1 MGTQAQALHTPEPY
15 SFPAVN
21 SATLDLQ
28 LKVSDPDV
36 IAELEK
42 HKEGWD
48 REDYALTALRLGSL
62 ALRQARGELDAVAV
76 RETGQKVLHDLES
89 LFQERGDK
97 IADDLTAALRQFFD
111 PTSGELPRRL
121 ESLLKQDGDLERFLR
136 QHVGPESSTLT
147 KTLNQHFEPLLRVLD
162 PEEAHGLRARIESM
176 LNRVFDDQ
184 RNNMLREFSL
194 DNEESALS
202 RLLRKVTENNG
213 KFSGDVRALVDELAK
228 EFSLDK
234 PDSAL
239 SRLVRKVEEAQGLIG
254 KSLTLDDEGSP
265 LSRLKRELKAT
276 IDSLVENNVKFQMEV
291 REALAKLQTQRETA
305 AKSTLHGLT
314 FEEGLG
320 ELLAA
325 EAARLND
332 VHEATGT
339 TVGAIAQCKIG
350 DFITALGPESA
361 APGARVV
368 WEAKSNKS
376 YDLASALRELDL
388 ARKNRQAQV
397 GVFVFSKSAAPE
409 DVEVFA
415 RYGNDLVVL
424 WDPDDAVTDL
434 YVKAALSVARALVIR
449 ETHES
454 AESEHALNAIE
465 LATRAIEKQIE
476 CLGQIKTWAETVR
489 SNGDKIA
496 DRAGKMQEA
505 LQKQVEELD
514 RQIGAMK
521 TSEPGG
527 QNA

>member
-1 MGTQAQALHTPEPY
+1 VGTALEILDR
-15 SFPAVN
+15 SEQSSLRAIV
-21 SATLDLQ
+21 SAALELK
-28 LKVSDPDV
+28 LKVSDPEV
-36 IAELEK
+36 ISELEK
-42 HKEGWD
+42 HSEGGD
-48 REDYALTALRLGSL
+48 REEYALTALRLGSL
-62 ALRQARGELDAVAV
+62 ALRQARGELDAVVV
-76 RETGQKVLHDLES
+76 RDAGQKILHDLES
-89 LFQERGDK
+89 LFRERGGK

-121 ESLLKQDGDLERFLR
+121 ESLLKQDGDFERFLR

-162 PEEAHGLRARIESM
+162 PEEAQGLRARIESM

-184 RNNMLREFSL
+184 RNNILREFSL

-213 KFSGDVRALVDELAK
+213 KFSGDVRALVDELAN

-254 KSLTLDDEGSP
+254 RSLTLDDEGSP

-276 IDSLVENNVKFQMEV
+276 IDGLVENNVKFQIEV

-314 FEEGLG
+314 FEDRLG

-350 DFITALGPESA
+350 DFITVLGPESA
-361 APGARVV
+361 APSARIV

-397 GVFVFSKSAAPE
+397 GVFVFSKSTAPE
-409 DVEVFA
+409 DVELFA

-424 WDPDDAVTDL
+424 WDPEDPVTDL
-434 YVKAALSVARALVIR
+434 YVKAAFGVARALVIR

-454 AESEHALNAIE
+454 GESEHALNAIE

-476 CLGQIKTWAETVR
+476 GLGQIKTWAETVR

-505 LQKQVEELD
+505 LQEEVEELD

-521 TSEPGG
+521 TSKAGA